1 MSQTKYPELW
11 RRVLEASGRF
21 DIAHMRLDSAK
32 AKAGL
37 RTDPRGQTF
46 PTLKDEEP
54 ETYLKEILWFNSETI
69 RCIAQAEALESG
81 KNADEVYAAIAD
93 KCASF
98 LGDSKWQP

>member
-1 MSQTKYPELW
+1 MSHKYPELW
-11 RRVLEASGRF
+11 LRLIAAAHRF
-21 DIAHMRLDSAK
+21 DKAHMRLDQAK
-32 AKAGL
+32 AKSGL
-37 RTDPRGQTF
+37 QTDPRGQTF

-69 RCIAQAEALESG
+69 RCNAQAEALESG
-81 KNADEVYAAIAD
+81 KRPDEVYTAIAE